1 MSLGVCKLPPL
12 PPTPDSAAAPGP
24 PSCSASQLAARPL
37 SLVKSEAGLL
47 TPSALS
53 LGPGPSLEPYPGV
66 FPPPAL
72 FSRIWNENGS
82 WGRGLNEGWRCSFLG
97 SHRTTHGFLKPNI
110 QLPQDGPGRCWW
122 GGGCL
127 LGLISSLSCS
137 HPTHSNGCFSGGGEG
152 NGHTANLCS
161 VFMSGKWRR
170 PPKGLF

>member
-1 MSLGVCKLPPL
+1 MPGSRPGCPAFPLSSSRGPAEWTLRGWANLGVCKLPSSVP
-12 PPTPDSAAAPGP
+12 PDSAAAPGP
-24 PSCSASQLAARPL
+24 PSCSASRLAARPL

-97 SHRTTHGFLKPNI
+97 SHRTPHGFSKPNI
-110 QLPQDGPGRCWW
+110 QLPQDGPGRCP
-122 GGGCL
+122 GG
-127 LGLISSLSCS
+127 SSGSHFTPLSCS
-137 HPTHSNGCFSGGGEG
+137 HPTHSSGCFSGRGG
-152 NGHTANLCS
+152 
-161 VFMSGKWRR
+161 
-170 PPKGLF
+170 